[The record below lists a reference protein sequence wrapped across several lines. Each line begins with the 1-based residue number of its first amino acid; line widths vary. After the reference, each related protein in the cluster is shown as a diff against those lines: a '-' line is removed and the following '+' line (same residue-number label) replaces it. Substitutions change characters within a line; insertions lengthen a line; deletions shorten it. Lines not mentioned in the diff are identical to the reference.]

1 MLRKQLLWNEL
12 TMGLI
17 CGGVCRFY
25 GRIARGPDEHEEATL
40 QAIQENGSGLKG
52 STSFHYTI
60 LLFII

>member
-1 MLRKQLLWNEL
+1 
-12 TMGLI
+12 MGLI